1 MAPSR
6 RPRTGKRWQARVLDA
21 FCLLV
26 LAFLMLPILIVIP
39 ISFTASDY
47 IDFPPKALSLRWYM
61 AYFTDE
67 EWLRA
72 TVFSFKIAAI
82 TAVVATLVGVAAA
95 FALVRTGLARKDFVN
110 AAIAAPMIVP
120 AIISAVGL
128 YLFLSRA
135 GLVGTTTGFVL
146 AHTVLVLPLVVFT
159 VIAGLEAADPRL
171 EAAALSLG
179 ASRFMTIA
187 RITLPLALPGVLIG
201 AAFAFISSFDEA
213 TVSFFVST
221 SSGKTLPKKMFEGI
235 EWELSPVIAVVST
248 LLTLASLA
256 LVVSITVVRER
267 RRRGS
272 ASTDAGPSSL

>member
-1 MAPSR
+1 MPHIRASR
-6 RPRTGKRWQARVLDA
+6 SPWRWQVWLLHG

-47 IDFPPKALSLRWYM
+47 IDFPPQALSLRWYV

-72 TVFSFKIAAI
+72 TFFSFKIAAI
-82 TAVVATLVGVAAA
+82 TAVTATLIGSAAA
-95 FALVRTGLARKDFVN
+95 FALVRTGLARKDAVN

-128 YLFLSRA
+128 YLFLSRT
-135 GLVGTTTGFVL
+135 GLVGTTTGFVI
-146 AHTVLVLPLVVFT
+146 AHTVLVLPLVIFSV
-159 VIAGLEAADPRL
+159 VAALEAADPRL
-171 EAAALSLG
+171 ESAALSLG
-179 ASRFMTIA
+179 ASRFAVLA

-213 TVSFFVST
+213 TVSFFIST

-256 LVVSITVVRER
+256 LVVVITVVREKR
-267 RRRGS
+267 RRRGGD
-272 ASTDAGPSSL
+272 AAAGPSPL